1 MAPGLLEPLRYHF
14 RYADLIVIC
23 RLEENIYGDR
33 LRVSCLWC
41 RVGGL
46 WWQSGSVKVGT
57 RTVMDESFTWCW
69 MSDSCTLGLL
79 KVNTRLLVQGDYGF
93 GSL

>member
-1 MAPGLLEPLRYHF
+1 MAPGLLGPLRYHF

-33 LRVSCLWC
+33 LRVVYLWC
-41 RVGGL
+41 RMGGA

-57 RTVMDESFTWCW
+57 RAAADGKICECFT
-69 MSDSCTLGLL
+69 
-79 KVNTRLLVQGDYGF
+79 
-93 GSL
+93 